1 LKKTKIKIE
10 GFDMKKA
17 VTQLSNDSFS
27 LRNENCSKNSTQ
39 YTQHHQTSTSNV
51 NAANDFGL
59 MVDHIDQDE
68 QLHRV
73 PTHSKPSKK
82 NGWYVAYN
90 DCLVMGNWQTGEVET
105 FKPSGQKITRED
117 KQRIAQSRERNKL
130 VKRQQQE
137 QAAVLARAQYAQAT
151 DAVTHQYLVKKG
163 ISDIKGLKVA
173 NNQLLVPLFD
183 LNTGMIKNIQRIYP
197 DGAKRFLKNGQIN
210 GLCCPCGLLNMQSE
224 WPEQLTKVFICE
236 GYATAASVYQMT
248 NQPALA
254 AMNSGNLLAVG
265 KAAKEKW
272 PDVEIV
278 FAGDDDYLT
287 EQKRGINPGK
297 SKANE
302 AAHELDAQVSFPP
315 FTLEHKLAGLSDWN
329 DYWLDSNRS
338 AAQ

>member
-1 LKKTKIKIE
+1 
-10 GFDMKKA
+10 MKKA

-183 LNTGMIKNIQRIYP
+183 LNTGMIKNIQRIYS
-197 DGAKRFLKNGQIN
+197 DGAKRFLKNGQIT
-210 GLCCPCGLLNMQSE
+210 GLCCGLLNRQIVM
-224 WPEQLTKVFICE
+224 PENVTEFYICE
-236 GYATAASVYQMT
+236 GFATAASIFQMT
-248 NQPALA
+248 GQPVIA
-254 AMNSGNLLAVG
+254 AMNAGNLLSVS
-265 KAAKEKW
+265 KLAKSKW
-272 PDVEIV
+272 PNANITI
-278 FAGDDDYLT
+278 AADDDWVT
-287 EQKRGINPGK
+287 HQKYGVNPGK
-297 SKANE
+297 EKAIE
-302 AAHELDAQVSFPP
+302 AANVIGASVSVPP
-315 FTLEHKLAGLSDWN
+315 FTADQHMSGLSDWN
-329 DYWLDSNRS
+329 DYWLDSNRG